1 MAPISPPRSPESLS
15 VPLRGLPTASPSP
28 GKGRR
33 AVVVPG
39 LCALDKDPGTACADF
54 SLRWYHRRDTGTCE
68 RFWYGGCGG
77 NANRFGTQKDCVHT
91 CVGTG
96 RRGEGVGGPTVHRG
110 GLRGGFIPSPTPPG
124 VPWCLAAACLEAR
137 DAGPCRSYSPKWF
150 FEEPGRCSLFW
161 YGGCG
166 GSRNR
171 FESREQCEALCV
183 APGKQNGE
191 FWGFKMFLGFFKLI
205 LALGL
210 GAGGVRH
217 SPQQTPPAPCHQPPP
232 QILQPPGMWG
242 LAGGVLLAMLPSRC
256 CAGGGLEVTPWPS
269 GLLQGKGDAVR
280 VPPRGWGT
288 PKTPPVSQ
296 NSPSLP

>member
-1 MAPISPPRSPESLS
+1 HPQHPPFWLILCPPSLPPDLCHPESCPAAALS

-96 RRGEGVGGPTVHRG
+96 RRGEGVGGRG
-110 GLRGGFIPSPTPPG
+110 EAPPSPAGHPQPAALTLRPPWTGPRGAGEGNATRGEENFGG
-124 VPWCLAAACLEAR
+124 V
-137 DAGPCRSYSPKWF
+137 
-150 FEEPGRCSLFW
+150 PGRCSLFW

-183 APGKQNGE
+183 APG
-191 FWGFKMFLGFFKLI
+191 
-205 LALGL
+205 
-210 GAGGVRH
+210 AGGSRDPLPKN
-217 SPQQTPPAPCHQPPP
+217 SSACAPGC
-232 QILQPPGMWG
+232 
-242 LAGGVLLAMLPSRC
+242 
-256 CAGGGLEVTPWPS
+256 
-269 GLLQGKGDAVR
+269 
-280 VPPRGWGT
+280 
-288 PKTPPVSQ
+288 
-296 NSPSLP
+296 

>member
-1 MAPISPPRSPESLS
+1 M
-15 VPLRGLPTASPSP
+15 
-28 GKGRR
+28 
-33 AVVVPG
+33 VVPG

-96 RRGEGVGGPTVHRG
+96 RRGEGVGGRGEAPPSPAGHPQPAALTLRPPWTGPRGAGEGNATRGEENLGGPGAGGAAPVHRG
-110 GLRGGFIPSPTPPG
+110 GRRGRFIPSPTPPG

-183 APGKQNGE
+183 APG
-191 FWGFKMFLGFFKLI
+191 
-205 LALGL
+205 
-210 GAGGVRH
+210 AGGSRDPLPKN
-217 SPQQTPPAPCHQPPP
+217 SSACAPGC
-232 QILQPPGMWG
+232 
-242 LAGGVLLAMLPSRC
+242 
-256 CAGGGLEVTPWPS
+256 
-269 GLLQGKGDAVR
+269 
-280 VPPRGWGT
+280 
-288 PKTPPVSQ
+288 
-296 NSPSLP
+296 

>member
-1 MAPISPPRSPESLS
+1 GEEPGGRRRAFWTPESLS
-15 VPLRGLPTASPSP
+15 VPPRGLPTASPSP

-33 AVVVPG
+33 AVAVPG

-96 RRGEGVGGPTVHRG
+96 RRGEGVGGRG
-110 GLRGGFIPSPTPPG
+110 EAPPSP
-124 VPWCLAAACLEAR
+124 
-137 DAGPCRSYSPKWF
+137 WF

-183 APGKQNGE
+183 APGAGGSRDPLPKNSSSCAGAPSPNPGHWASRE
-191 FWGFKMFLGFFKLI
+191 AEWRILGVLNVVFGFF
-205 LALGL
+205 
-210 GAGGVRH
+210 
-217 SPQQTPPAPCHQPPP
+217 
-232 QILQPPGMWG
+232 
-242 LAGGVLLAMLPSRC
+242 
-256 CAGGGLEVTPWPS
+256 
-269 GLLQGKGDAVR
+269 
-280 VPPRGWGT
+280 
-288 PKTPPVSQ
+288 
-296 NSPSLP
+296 